1 MAEADPIRLYMP
13 APLGAGATVAL
24 DAGQVHY
31 LRNVMRRRP
40 GDPVAAFNGRDGE
53 WAARIETLDRKTGSL
68 AVEALRRPPVAGP
81 DLWLLFAPVKRLRL
95 DYLVAKATELG
106 VSALWPVFTA
116 RTQPD
121 RVKAERLRANIV
133 EAAEQCARLDLP
145 DLFDAA
151 PLDAVLAD
159 WRPARRL
166 LVCDE
171 TGGTP
176 IHAALSR
183 AALSRAAA
191 EGPAGPWAVLVGPEG
206 GFAPSELDGLDKL
219 PFVTRAGLGPRLL
232 RADTAALAAVACWQA
247 VLGDGDRGPRAG

>member
-13 APLGAGATVAL
+13 ASLGAGETVAL

-53 WAARIETLDRKTGSL
+53 WAARIETLDRKAGSL
-68 AVEALRRPPVAGP
+68 AVEALRRAPVAGP

-159 WRPARRL
+159 WPPARRL

-176 IHAALSR
+176 IQAALSR
-183 AALSRAAA
+183 AAV

-206 GFAPSELDGLDKL
+206 GFAPSELDGLGKL
-219 PFVTRAGLGPRLL
+219 PFVIRAGLGPRLL

-247 VLGDGDRGPRAG
+247 VLGDGDRAPRAG